1 VAQAPWIY
9 ERTADGSARFV
20 LGEVGDNP
28 LLCFGI
34 NPSTAVPN
42 APDRTVSRV
51 IRFAR
56 DNGYDGWA
64 MLNVYPQISTDPK
77 NLDRV
82 LRPELKAENEH
93 HIARLIDGRPLALL
107 AAWGGLITSRPYL
120 RPLLRDIATLTSAVG
135 CSWVTLGEL
144 TEEGH
149 PRHPLYVRADA
160 PLQPFNM
167 EPYQ

>member
-1 VAQAPWIY
+1 
-9 ERTADGSARFV
+9 

>member
-1 VAQAPWIY
+1 
-9 ERTADGSARFV
+9 
-20 LGEVGDNP
+20 
-28 LLCFGI
+28 
-34 NPSTAVPN
+34 
-42 APDRTVSRV
+42 
-51 IRFAR
+51 
-56 DNGYDGWA
+56 
-64 MLNVYPQISTDPK
+64 MLNVYPQIATDPK

-93 HIARLIDGRPLALL
+93 HIAQLIDGRPLTLL

-120 RPLLRDIATLTSAVG
+120 RTLLQDIATLTAAAG

-144 TEEGH
+144 TKEGH

-167 EPYQ
+167 ERYP